1 MYKHVSKVLA
11 ALLVAGAL
19 SIAAD
24 ARAEL
29 LMYEP
34 FDYSGTDLDGKKGT
48 SESGLETTN
57 GWDDNATQP
66 ASAWG
71 AAGTVTLSD
80 DDTSLSHFDLLGPV
94 GDRINDAGT
103 GYATRG
109 LSGFSVNVGSDST
122 YYMSALIKGE
132 AMVQF
137 SSGASGYVRTGFGI
151 SDSKFRVGIYSG
163 NDAASATYSG
173 GTYSS
178 TKTYFLVAKLVAVKL
193 YDIGNPLGD
202 DHWYLKVYDSTMSID
217 RSEPGSFDLTYT
229 NISDVDQTYLALGLF
244 DSVAGQ
250 VDEIRV
256 GETWADVT
264 LIPEPSTFVL
274 MAMALLGLLVWRWRK

>member
-34 FDYSGTDLDGKKGT
+34 FDYSGSNLEGQKGT
-48 SESGLETTN
+48 SESGLETVS

-66 ASAWG
+66 ANAWG

-80 DDTSLSHFDLLGPV
+80 DDTSLSHFDLLGPK
-94 GDRINDAGT
+94 GDRINDTGT
-103 GYATRG
+103 GYATQG
-109 LSGFSVNVGSDST
+109 LSGFSVDLGSGT
-122 YYMSALIKGE
+122 YYMSALFKGE

-137 SSGASGYVRTGFGI
+137 CSSLHTRTGFGI
-151 SDSKFRVGIYSG
+151 SDGEFTVGMYPGICA
-163 NDAASATYSG
+163 AASATYSDDG
-173 GTYSS
+173 EYSD
-178 TKTYFLVAKLVAVKL
+178 TETYFLVAKLIAGSE
-193 YDIGNPLGD
+193 DSWD
-202 DHWYLKVYDSTMSID
+202 LKVYDSSMSID
-217 RSEPGSFDLTYT
+217 RSEPGSFDLTHADT
-229 NISDVDQTYLALGLF
+229 SNVDQTYLALGLF

-264 LIPEPSTFVL
+264 PIPEPSTFVL
-274 MAMALLGLLVWRWRK
+274 MAMALLGMLVWRWRK